1 MVLTMDY
8 SIEWVSEMGD
18 SKAIGMGERNCEYS
32 LVSYPHY
39 MWNRIVLLEGGV
51 RLVKNVYCKI

>member
-1 MVLTMDY
+1 MDY